1 MLTSSVRAVAKASMA
16 VNPMKKTRTSMKG
29 MAMKAALK
37 GMSTE
42 SRKKPVTSMKGMA
55 MKGAMK
61 VAKKA
66 AKKSFSP
73 QDLTNALRAAIKA
86 MKKAVGDEVL
96 RNENWRWF
104 DVRGLDHLWVVA
116 SKVGALSKIEVQAY
130 GLFDI

>member
-1 MLTSSVRAVAKASMA
+1 MLTSSVRAVAKASMT

-42 SRKKPVTSMKGMA
+42 SRKKTVTSMKGMA

-86 MKKAVGDEVL
+86 MKKAVGDEEG

-116 SKVGALSKIEVQAY
+116 SNVCAKNKIEVQAY
-130 GLFDI
+130 GRLAI

>member
-1 MLTSSVRAVAKASMA
+1 MLTSSVRAVAKASMT

-42 SRKKPVTSMKGMA
+42 SRKKTVTSMKGM
-55 MKGAMK
+55 GAMK

-66 AKKSFSP
+66 AKKSVSP
-73 QDLTNALRAAIKA
+73 QKVTNALRAAIKA
-86 MKKAVGDEVL
+86 MKKAVGDEEG

-116 SKVGALSKIEVQAY
+116 SNVCPKNRIEVQAY
-130 GLFDI
+130 GRLAI

>member
-1 MLTSSVRAVAKASMA
+1 MLTSSVRAVAKASMT
-16 VNPMKKTRTSMKG
+16 VNPMKKTR
-29 MAMKAALK
+29 
-37 GMSTE
+37 
-42 SRKKPVTSMKGMA
+42 TSMKGMA

-86 MKKAVGDEVL
+86 MKKAVGDEEG
-96 RNENWRWF
+96 RIENWIWY

-116 SKVGALSKIEVQAY
+116 SKVGAKNKIEVQAY
-130 GLFDI
+130 GRLDI

>member
-1 MLTSSVRAVAKASMA
+1 MK

-42 SRKKPVTSMKGMA
+42 SRKKPVPSMKGMA

-66 AKKSFSP
+66 AKKSVSP
-73 QDLTNALRAAIKA
+73 QKVTNALRSAIKE
-86 MKKAVGDEVL
+86 MKKAVGDEEG
-96 RNENWRWF
+96 RIENWSWY
-104 DVRGLDHLWVVA
+104 DVMGARPL
-116 SKVGALSKIEVQAY
+116 VGRRE
-130 GLFDI
+130 

>member
-1 MLTSSVRAVAKASMA
+1 MLTSSVRAVAKASMK
-16 VNPMKKTRTSMKG
+16 VNPM
-29 MAMKAALK
+29 
-37 GMSTE
+37 
-42 SRKKPVTSMKGMA
+42 KKPVTSMKGMA

-86 MKKAVGDEVL
+86 MKKAKGDEEG

-116 SKVGALSKIEVQAY
+116 SNVCAKNRIEVQAY
-130 GLFDI
+130 GRLAI

>member
-1 MLTSSVRAVAKASMA
+1 MLTSSVRAVAKASMT

-42 SRKKPVTSMKGMA
+42 SRKKTVTSMKGMA

-66 AKKSFSP
+66 AKKSVSP
-73 QDLTNALRAAIKA
+73 QKVMNALRAAIKA
-86 MKKAVGDEVL
+86 MKKAVGDEEG
-96 RNENWRWF
+96 RIENWSWY

-116 SKVGALSKIEVQAY
+116 SKVGTNNKIEVQAY
-130 GLFDI
+130 GRLDI

>member
-1 MLTSSVRAVAKASMA
+1 MLTSSVRAVAKASMT

-86 MKKAVGDEVL
+86 MKKAKGDEEG

-104 DVRGLDHLWVVA
+104 DVRGLDHMWVVA
-116 SKVGALSKIEVQAY
+116 SNVCPKNRMGVQAY
-130 GLFDI
+130 GRLAI

>member
-1 MLTSSVRAVAKASMA
+1 MK
-16 VNPMKKTRTSMKG
+16 VNPM
-29 MAMKAALK
+29 
-37 GMSTE
+37 
-42 SRKKPVTSMKGMA
+42 KKPVTSMKGMA

-86 MKKAVGDEVL
+86 MKKAVGDEEG
-96 RNENWRWF
+96 RIENWSWY

-116 SKVGALSKIEVQAY
+116 SKVGAKNKMKVQAY
-130 GLFDI
+130 GRLDI

>member
-1 MLTSSVRAVAKASMA
+1 MLTSSVRAVAKASMT

-42 SRKKPVTSMKGMA
+42 SRKKTVTSMKGM
-55 MKGAMK
+55 GAMK

-66 AKKSFSP
+66 AKKGFSP

-86 MKKAVGDEVL
+86 MKKAVGDKEGL
-96 RNENWRWF
+96 IENSSWY

-116 SKVGALSKIEVQAY
+116 IKVGAKNP
-130 GLFDI
+130 

>member
-1 MLTSSVRAVAKASMA
+1 MLTSSVRAVAKASMT
-16 VNPMKKTRTSMKG
+16 VNPMKKTRASMKG

-42 SRKKPVTSMKGMA
+42 SRKKTVTSMKGMA

-73 QDLTNALRAAIKA
+73 QDLTNALWAAIKA
-86 MKKAVGDEVL
+86 MEKAVGDEEG

-116 SKVGALSKIEVQAY
+116 SNVCAKNKTEVQAY
-130 GLFDI
+130 GRLDI